1 MRTTLFA
8 LVCSLCIHTLIP
20 RGVCAQPTNWT
31 LDDQFGRPHA
41 ASEWKGRTVLL
52 IAGASPAAATFAAW
66 GDAIVAAY
74 GRGQTGGAD
83 SLPFLVVGLA
93 DIGNAPRVLHPLI
106 RLRLPRNRARP
117 VLVDYRGTVSRSLGV
132 ERLTSTQMVLG
143 PDGQVL
149 LHTRGVPVDTAQA
162 RVIAEALRRAVEQA
176 ARPAGQRS
184 TP

>member
-1 MRTTLFA
+1 MRLTLLA
-8 LVCSLCIHTLIP
+8 LIGSLCVHTLMP
-20 RGVCAQPTNWT
+20 RGTCAQPASWT
-31 LDDQFGRPHA
+31 LDDQFGRPHRA
-41 ASEWKGRTVLL
+41 GEWKGRTVLL

-74 GRGQTGGAD
+74 GRDHAAGAD

-106 RLRLPRNRARP
+106 RLRLPRNRTRP
-117 VLVDYRGTVSRSLGV
+117 VLVDYRGIVSRSLGV
-132 ERLTSTQMVLG
+132 ERLTSNQMVLG

-162 RVIAEALRRAVEQA
+162 RLIADALRRSVELA
-176 ARPAGQRS
+176 ARTAGQRQ

>member
-1 MRTTLFA
+1 MRLTLLA
-8 LVCSLCIHTLIP
+8 LIGSLCVHTLIS
-20 RGVCAQPTNWT
+20 RVTCAQSTNWT
-31 LDDQFGRPHA
+31 LDDQFGRPHH

-74 GRGQTGGAD
+74 GRDQAAGAD

-117 VLVDYRGTVSRSLGV
+117 VLVDFRGTVSRSLGV
-132 ERLTSTQMVLG
+132 ERLTSNQMVLG

-162 RVIAEALRRAVEQA
+162 RLLADALRRSVERA
-176 ARPAGQRS
+176 ERPAGQRQA
-184 TP
+184 P